1 LPSLDFGNTRSADV
15 SCQPLIVASEGFY
28 AGIATV
34 AFDAAVK
41 RLVVT
46 KRKHLREYGGDGHA
60 RRRSGTPWLE
70 KPARTQNGAHPKI
83 SVITSSNEFSKI
95 KLTHVP
101 DSSFVSCLT
110 VHPRLNT
117 LT

>member
-1 LPSLDFGNTRSADV
+1 LGKSHR
-15 SCQPLIVASEGFY
+15 QPLIVASEGFY

-34 AFDAAVK
+34 AFDAAMK

-46 KRKHLREYGGDGHA
+46 KRKHLREYGGGGHA

-83 SVITSSNEFSKI
+83 SVKTSSNEFYKI
-95 KLTHVP
+95 KLTRVP
-101 DSSFVSCLT
+101 DSSATPYL
-110 VHPRLNT
+110 
-117 LT
+117 

>member
-1 LPSLDFGNTRSADV
+1 LGKSHR
-15 SCQPLIVASEGFY
+15 QPLIVASEGFY

-46 KRKHLREYGGDGHA
+46 KRKHLGEYGGGGHA

-83 SVITSSNEFSKI
+83 SVITSSNEFYKT
-95 KLTHVP
+95 KLTRVP
-101 DSSFVSCLT
+101 DSSDVIL
-110 VHPRLNT
+110 
-117 LT
+117 